1 MLSTVATV
9 LFQDHELRHTDFQQ
23 LPYHRIFIMLLLE
36 LNQPES
42 VLEAINFQVLQTYS
56 TVLHALKPSRAPGF
70 AYAWLELISHRMFMS
85 KLLLN
90 TPQQKGWVLFQ
101 QLLLDLF
108 KFLAPFLR
116 NAELAKQ
123 THLLYKVRYIR
134 YSTLDEHC
142 YQLVVRG
149 CQTLIICTTLD
160 QVKRSIRVVR
170 YSA

>member
-1 MLSTVATV
+1 MYSDCLHFQVLSTVATV

-36 LNQPES
+36 LNQPEP
-42 VLEAINFQVLQTYS
+42 VLEAINFQVLQTFS
-56 TVLHALKPSRAPGF
+56 TVFHALKPSRAPGF
-70 AYAWLELISHRMFMS
+70 AYAWLELISHRLFMS

-90 TPQQKGWVLFQ
+90 TPQQKGWLLFQ

-123 THLLYKVRYIR
+123 THLLYKVNNCLAFLL
-134 YSTLDEHC
+134 SPHTLM
-142 YQLVVRG
+142 YFLVIG
-149 CQTLIICTTLD
+149 CKMIFELLH
-160 QVKRSIRVVR
+160 KENHR
-170 YSA
+170 

>member
-1 MLSTVATV
+1 MYSDCLHFQVLSTVATV

-36 LNQPES
+36 LNQPEP
-42 VLEAINFQVLQTYS
+42 VLEAINFQVLQTFS
-56 TVLHALKPSRAPGF
+56 TVFHALKPSRAPGF
-70 AYAWLELISHRMFMS
+70 AYAWLELISHRLFMS

-90 TPQQKGWVLFQ
+90 TPQQKGWLLFQ

-123 THLLYKVRYIR
+123 THLLYKVNNCLAFLLRLHILMHFLVIR
-134 YSTLDEHC
+134 W
-142 YQLVVRG
+142 
-149 CQTLIICTTLD
+149 
-160 QVKRSIRVVR
+160 K
-170 YSA
+170 